1 VRLENLQCILIQNS
15 YPKYDHYSCFAIGQ
29 ESIIVLTVPRND
41 DTFTIRYD
49 SSILLSYP
57 EFNSQGT
64 SLSFSLIQGWTF
76 DNYMNL
82 EFPRY
87 SKNESFQ
94 VFLNDELVD
103 SIQSIDDMGNW
114 HVAFLVEPQ
123 SEGILT
129 ITGFDPEG
137 KLIESF

>member
-1 VRLENLQCILIQNS
+1 MRLENLQCILIQNS

-29 ESIIVLTVPRND
+29 ESIIVLNVPRND
-41 DTFTIRYD
+41 DTFRIRYD

-64 SLSFSLIQGWTF
+64 SLSFSLIQGWAF